1 MATLAPFS
9 LPGRFLRGNLHT
21 HSDRSDGK
29 LSPEQVIATYR
40 DAGYDF
46 LAITDH
52 FLAVFEWPLVD
63 TRSFQSERFTT
74 LLGAELHAPRTEMSD
89 IWHIVAVGLP
99 LDFAPAG
106 PDEDG
111 PALARRARAAGAF
124 IGIAHPAWY
133 SLSITDAET
142 LDAAHAVEIYNH
154 GCHLMHDKGEGGYL
168 LDGMLDK
175 GHRLSTYACDDAH
188 FKCPD
193 FGGGWI
199 ELKANANEPETI
211 LNALKDGHFY
221 STQGPRI
228 DEIAIAADAVEVVC
242 SAAKGVLVAGQ
253 GYLSAYHFGTGLT
266 RVSLPLES
274 LAESPWLRVVIFGED
289 GKRAWSN
296 PIWKDNL
303 VKA

>member
-154 GCHLMHDKGEGGYL
+154 GCHLMHDKGEGAIFSTACWTRGIVS
-168 LDGMLDK
+168 
-175 GHRLSTYACDDAH
+175 RLMPATT
-188 FKCPD
+188 P
-193 FGGGWI
+193 
-199 ELKANANEPETI
+199 I
-211 LNALKDGHFY
+211 L
-221 STQGPRI
+221 SVRI
-228 DEIAIAADAVEVVC
+228 LA
-242 SAAKGVLVAGQ
+242 VAG
-253 GYLSAYHFGTGLT
+253 LS
-266 RVSLPLES
+266 
-274 LAESPWLRVVIFGED
+274 
-289 GKRAWSN
+289 
-296 PIWKDNL
+296 
-303 VKA
+303 